1 MERCISS
8 YPVQGLG
15 RNICII
21 YFIPSFTE
29 LEQKIL
35 NFVWRHKRHNT
46 ESGIIFPTV
55 QARKLR
61 VRGADKFL
69 HAYMLGCFGHVQLC
83 NPMNCTLPASSV
95 HGVSKARLLE
105 WVAMLSSGRSS
116 WPRDQTYI
124 SWVSCIGRQV
134 LYQWCHP
141 GSPNN

>member
-8 YPVQGLG
+8 YSVQALG

-29 LEQKIL
+29 LELTIL
-35 NFVWRHKRHNT
+35 NSVWRHKRHNT

-83 NPMNCTLPASSV
+83 NPASLLCSWGFKGKTTGVGCHALLWEIFLTQGSNLHLLSLLHWQAGSLPLV
-95 HGVSKARLLE
+95 P
-105 WVAMLSSGRSS
+105 
-116 WPRDQTYI
+116 PRK
-124 SWVSCIGRQV
+124 
-134 LYQWCHP
+134 P
-141 GSPNN
+141 K